1 MEKLNIDEVMALQ
14 MSGMPTS
21 QIIKT
26 DLAEFD
32 RRYDEDPQFEE
43 YIAKANSI
51 LDRQEKLGIVSI
63 SCQDSQFPARLLA
76 IGADCPAVIH
86 CKGNMK
92 LLEIEKSC
100 GDNRSTL
107 GRQGW

>member
-32 RRYDEDPQFEE
+32 RLYADTPEFDG
-43 YIAKANSI
+43 Y
-51 LDRQEKLGIVSI
+51 LD
-63 SCQDSQFPARLLA
+63 
-76 IGADCPAVIH
+76 
-86 CKGNMK
+86 
-92 LLEIEKSC
+92 
-100 GDNRSTL
+100 
-107 GRQGW
+107 

>member
-32 RRYDEDPQFEE
+32 RLYEE
-43 YIAKANSI
+43 NPEFDGYLDKANSI

-63 SCQDSQFPARLLA
+63 SCQDSRFPARCL
-76 IGADCPAVIH
+76 PSVP
-86 CKGNMK
+86 
-92 LLEIEKSC
+92 
-100 GDNRSTL
+100 TV
-107 GRQGW
+107 RQ